1 MNGIAIPVTLAP
13 SGNHWVLAENADIHG
28 MDHLIHL
35 TTDSFL
41 PYLSPLEDSHKDAN
55 IFSARSEYISPQ
67 T

>member
-1 MNGIAIPVTLAP
+1 MNGIAISVTLATL
-13 SGNHWVLAENADIHG
+13 GNHWVVAENADIHG

-41 PYLSPLEDSHKDAN
+41 PYLSPLEDIHKDAN
-55 IFSARSEYISPQ
+55 IFSAHSEYISPQ